1 MIFGR
6 PSGRGSINYNAHK
19 HTHTHCSHA
28 SCCCCSEDVRLKLEK
43 VAPRT
48 VRMYSHTAMGVGKC
62 AYLPPP
68 PTHPLKRSAAT
79 RRHAQVHHVT
89 RVSRTRGPA
98 HAQHQRAHG
107 AVLTSETL
115 LTPPCFFLCWF
126 FCRHTGGV
134 CVPTCKYCCIERSD
148 AHTHTLRLRRQKPL
162 LCETARSINT
172 HAHTRSLSLSLSR

>member
-19 HTHTHCSHA
+19 HTHAHCSHA

-48 VRMYSHTAMGVGKC
+48 VRRYSHTAMGVGKY
-62 AYLPPP
+62 AHLPPP

-79 RRHAQVHHVT
+79 RRHAHVHHVT

-107 AVLTSETL
+107 AVLTRETL
-115 LTPPCFFLCWF
+115 LTPPCFL
-126 FCRHTGGV
+126 FCVGSFVDTLVV
-134 CVPTCKYCCIERSD
+134 CVYLPANIV
-148 AHTHTLRLRRQKPL
+148 A
-162 LCETARSINT
+162 
-172 HAHTRSLSLSLSR
+172 